1 MIPIFAYL
9 SDTRQVQCRVN
20 QHTGMSHTQDE
31 TITVRPDGIFRI
43 EAEELGPNGVGNGC
57 HGHGSSRVA
66 RVCLLDSI
74 HGKTTNGI
82 YHRLL
87 LLGPIIV
94 KDVGVL
100 GRMDVGYTRRVNAGH
115 GVAM

>member
-1 MIPIFAYL
+1 
-9 SDTRQVQCRVN
+9 
-20 QHTGMSHTQDE
+20 MSHTQDE
-31 TITVRPDGIFRI
+31 TITVRPDGIFGV

-57 HGHGSSRVA
+57 HSHGSSRVA

-100 GRMDVGYTRRVNAGH
+100 GRMDVGYTRRVDAGH

>member
-1 MIPIFAYL
+1 
-9 SDTRQVQCRVN
+9 
-20 QHTGMSHTQDE
+20 
-31 TITVRPDGIFRI
+31 
-43 EAEELGPNGVGNGC
+43 
-57 HGHGSSRVA
+57 
-66 RVCLLDSI
+66 LDSI

-100 GRMDVGYTRRVNAGH
+100 GRMDVGYTRRVDAGH